1 MAQAIEDVM
10 RRFVAE
16 VMNQGNF
23 DVVDEIFDPNYVYR
37 SPDEE
42 RQGTEALKAF
52 LAGYHAAFP
61 DLRMAI
67 DELVVADD
75 RAVIFFTLAG
85 THEGP
90 LMGIPPTG
98 KEMRVHGV
106 VLSRFEDGR
115 IVEEWELLDQLGM
128 LTQLGVVS
136 LPA

>member
-1 MAQAIEDVM
+1 MSQAIEDVM

-16 VMNQGNF
+16 VINQGSF
-23 DVVDEIFDPNYVYR
+23 DVVDEIVDPSYVYR

-42 RQGTEALKAF
+42 LHGTEALKAF

-75 RAVIFFTLAG
+75 KAVTFFTLTG

-90 LMGIPPTG
+90 LMRIPPTG

-106 VLSRFEDGR
+106 VRSRFEDGR
-115 IVEEWELLDQLGM
+115 IAEE
-128 LTQLGVVS
+128 
-136 LPA
+136 

>member
-1 MAQAIEDVM
+1 MSQAIEDVM

-23 DVVDEIFDPNYVYR
+23 DVVDEIVDPKYVYR

-42 RQGTEALKAF
+42 LHGTEALKAF

-75 RAVIFFTLAG
+75 KAVIFFTLTG
-85 THEGP
+85 THEGQ

-106 VLSRFEDGR
+106 VRSRFEDGR
-115 IVEEWELLDQLGM
+115 IVEEWEVLDQLAM